1 MRNHVF
7 LFGPPGSGKD
17 TQGKILSK
25 ILGIP
30 LISSGEALRDEIA
43 NRTEI
48 GVRFEECIKSGLL
61 VPDEVMQEFF
71 KTILVRYNLKDGFI
85 FNGFPRTVS
94 QAEFLSHYLSDFGTN
109 FDCVL
114 YFNVDDKEIIK
125 RISGRL
131 ICRNCGT
138 VYNIY
143 LNPPKNDLKCDIC
156 GENLYRREDDNESVV
171 KKRLDVYHRDTAPLI
186 EYFKSTNNFFE
197 IDGSGSEEKVTER
210 LLGVIYDRS

>member
-1 MRNHVF
+1 MRNHIF

-17 TQGKILSK
+17 TQGKKLSK
-25 ILGIP
+25 ILDIP

-43 NRTEI
+43 NKTEI
-48 GVRFEECIKSGLL
+48 GLKFEDFIKSGLL
-61 VPDEVMQEFF
+61 VPDKVMHEFF
-71 KTILVRYNLKDGFI
+71 KTILSKYNLKDGFI

-94 QAEFLSHYLSDFGTN
+94 QAEFLSYYLSNLGTN

-114 YFNVDDKEIIK
+114 YLNVDDKEIIK

-131 ICRNCGT
+131 ICKNCGA

-143 LNPPKNDLKCDIC
+143 LSPPKNYLKCDVC
-156 GENLYRREDDNESVV
+156 GKDLYRREDDEESVV
-171 KKRLDVYHRDTAPLI
+171 KKRLDIYRHDTAPLI
-186 EYFKSTNNFFE
+186 EYFRSTENFFE
-197 IDGSGSEEKVTER
+197 IDGSGSEEKVTEK

>member
-1 MRNHVF
+1 MRNHIF

-25 ILGIP
+25 ILDIP
-30 LISSGEALRDEIA
+30 LVSSGEALRDEIA

-48 GVRFEECIKSGLL
+48 GVRFEKCIKNGLL

-94 QAEFLSHYLSDFGTN
+94 QAEFLSHYLLDVGTN

-114 YFNVDDKEIIK
+114 YLNVDDKEIIK

-131 ICRNCGT
+131 ICRNCDT

-156 GENLYRREDDNESVV
+156 GENLYRREDDEESVV
-171 KKRLDVYHRDTAPLI
+171 KKRLDVYYRDTTPLI
-186 EYFKSTNNFFE
+186 EYFRSTNNFFE